1 MYVNASDLKFVE
13 ESEKKL
19 LDSVLESAEKE
30 VLGCKLNVVGHILW
44 VNDTW
49 EKCTGFTPSQVRSKK
64 PEEVFHPNDV
74 APFLEGLEQL
84 VHETEQVL
92 LNARIKRSD
101 GSYIDVKWY
110 LCIPGDEALIMGFGQ
125 VTRESPQ
132 VEDYSKVA
140 RQLQRIAIKNMR
152 VGLWGWDLVT
162 NVVWFDQPFYRLL
175 DYRSNELKQNPTVF
189 EDLVHPDDWD
199 NYNIVLRK
207 AIDGDSEVELEYR
220 LKKRDGTYIW
230 VLGQI
235 ALNRKQ
241 DGQIAQLAG
250 SVQDIS
256 DYKAAEASNLAY
268 QQELR
273 EASSAIE
280 LKTSEL
286 GELIHQL
293 QLAQAEAETAIQ
305 AQNQFLSSVNQEIR
319 NPLNALVGLTSLML
333 DTPLNEEQDEF
344 MRSIRLSSDELISL
358 LNDVLDYSL
367 IDQNLLGLQEI
378 PFDIN
383 GLLEETIELVESFAN
398 RKEIGLGYLMAPEMP
413 ATFNGD
419 SERIKQILYNLLTNA
434 VRFTD
439 KGEVLVSVDSTPMDM
454 DFYKIMITVRDTGLG
469 MTESMVEDMFLPPHQ
484 KQQSLTRERAG
495 LGIGMPII
503 YQLVKMMGG
512 EIEVDSQV
520 GLGTTVRFYV
530 VLEAIGE
537 KLSETV
543 ARQQEALIGR
553 RALLF
558 SKAQT
563 CQRILMLQMHQW
575 QMVVDAVDEFEVLLQ
590 KLSSDTVYDFCIL
603 DVDESYYAATRL
615 AYEVR
620 KVRTREELPLI
631 WLSALP
637 LQRQNQSLG
646 FSGQIT
652 KPIRLSALRSLL
664 YQVCTDG
671 FVDYTADVIRNA
683 GEAKEGKR
691 EFKII
696 LAEDNAINRKTFMR
710 ILQQLGYSADA
721 AINGL
726 EVIQL
731 LEKEPYDLILMD
743 IKMPKLDGL
752 QTTRIIRDTIE
763 DGPLIVGMTANVV
776 GVDRE
781 VCMEWGMDE
790 YLQKP
795 LKPMELQKVLDALL
809 KVDANPPA
817 A

>member
-1 MYVNASDLKFVE
+1 MSVNSSDLTFVE
-13 ESEKKL
+13 ESEKKV
-19 LDSVLESAEKE
+19 LDSVMESADKAI
-30 VLGCKLNVVGHILW
+30 LGCKLNVVGHLLW
-44 VNDTW
+44 VNHTW
-49 EKCTGFTPSQVRSKK
+49 EKFTGFTPSQVVSKK
-64 PEEVFHPNDV
+64 PDEVFHPDDV
-74 APFLEGLEQL
+74 AQVLDGLGQL
-84 VHETEQVL
+84 VHETEQIVL
-92 LNARIKRSD
+92 DARIKRSD
-101 GSYIDVKWY
+101 GEYINVKWY

-125 VTRESPQ
+125 VMWKSRQ
-132 VEDYSKVA
+132 VEDYNKIT
-140 RQLQRIAIKNMR
+140 RQLQRIALKNIR
-152 VGLWGWDLVT
+152 VGLWGWDLVS

-189 EDLVHPDDWD
+189 EDLVHPDDWN

-220 LKKRDGTYIW
+220 LRKRDGTYIW

-235 ALNRKQ
+235 ALSRKQ

-268 QQELR
+268 QQELK

-286 GELIHQL
+286 GDVIHQL
-293 QLAQAEAETAIQ
+293 ELAQAEAETAIQ

-333 DTPLNEEQDEF
+333 DTSLNEEQHEF
-344 MRSIRLSSDELISL
+344 MHSIRQSSDELISL

-367 IDQNLLGLQEI
+367 IDQNLLGIQEI

-383 GLLEETIELVESFAN
+383 GLLEETIALVESAAN
-398 RKEIGLGYLMAPEMP
+398 RKEIGLGYVMAPELP

-419 SERIKQILYNLLTNA
+419 TERIKQILYNLLTNA
-434 VRFTD
+434 IRFTD
-439 KGEVLVSVDSTPMDM
+439 KGEVLVSVDFSTLDM
-454 DFYKIMITVRDTGLG
+454 DFYEVSFTVKDTGLG
-469 MTESMVEDMFLPPHQ
+469 MTEGMVEDMFLPPHQ
-484 KQQSLTRERAG
+484 KQQSLTSARAG

-503 YQLVKMMGG
+503 KQLVRMMGG
-512 EIEVDSQV
+512 EIEVESQV
-520 GLGTTVRFYV
+520 GLGTTVRFFI

-537 KLSETV
+537 KLTETV
-543 ARQQEALIGR
+543 SRQQEALKGR

-558 SKAQT
+558 GKAQT

-575 QMVVDAVDEFEVLLQ
+575 QMEVDAVDDYDVLMD
-590 KLSSDTVYDFCIL
+590 KLSSDISYDFCIL
-603 DVDESYYAATRL
+603 DVDESYYAATKL

-620 KVRTREELPLI
+620 KVRTSEELPLI

-637 LQRQNQSLG
+637 LQRRSQSHGL
-646 FSGQIT
+646 SGQIT

-671 FVDYTADVIRNA
+671 FADVLSDSSTT
-683 GEAKEGKR
+683 GTEANQKEKD
-691 EFKII
+691 FKII

-731 LEKEPYDLILMD
+731 LEKEHYDLVLMD

-781 VCMEWGMDE
+781 VCLEWGMNE

-795 LKPMELQKVLDALL
+795 LKPRELKKVMGELL
-809 KVDANPPA
+809 NAEDISEI
-817 A
+817 